1 MLTLPAIAFQIPV
14 PPVAWRADSGFRH
27 DAATSAADVIRY
39 EQDELGNPLGIT
51 AALILELEN
60 YSAASLVWVTF
71 QRHDAARYGKPER
84 VKIDGQAY
92 VIAEDGDGGFL
103 ILFCDDPA
111 PLETE
116 GYTMSKPAD
125 DMKADAET
133 QAEAAAKHEQE
144 RDLAASKGEA
154 LPGDPA
160 PAPAQAIEPEDE
172 KKKGAAAEADPGITP
187 LVSGLDLN
195 IRPDIERGPGGDQIV
210 TTMKNSTIDRDAL
223 EGAFQEHM
231 EAHFKETGEKLPFEH
246 WDAGGF
252 LDDSRAAFFAE
263 HGKPEQEAPPRLE
276 ITQASDDRISLHT
289 SRDEAAFDLSIGLDA
304 AGVSVSFASNEAE
317 QKTARFSFD
326 DYKDVEAYP
335 DPEGEAR
342 AIPTTPKLE
351 IKQPD
356 IESAMF
362 AQHVEHHALDYVHI
376 DIEREGGAFG
386 LTIGLHEDGIGVLF
400 SKGAA
405 GEIER
410 FSFDEG
416 RAASPPPALTL
427 EAIEQDPWNAVE
439 LPLPANADPA
449 LLDAAKSAAD
459 YCVDGEHALMMAARA
474 GDYVP
479 PGWTPA
485 PDAPDVHEYN
495 EARWLQAL
503 DRSELIEQ
511 RQAEDSTKR
520 QAAEL
525 AASTGAAPQE
535 ADDKSGMTYE
545 ERIEA
550 RAEESRQRHAAE
562 AAAAP
567 ERGQEVSM
575 GRGE

>member
-1 MLTLPAIAFQIPV
+1 MFPFPFSGPHPCKCPPACAVVSHTRIIQIDEFTVPLKWKPVVLTLPAIALQIPV
-14 PPVAWRADSGFRH
+14 PPVVWRADSGFRH
-27 DAATSAADVIRY
+27 AATTSAADVIRY

-60 YSAASLVWVTF
+60 YSAASLVWVTLK
-71 QRHDAARYGKPER
+71 RHDAARYGKPER

-111 PLETE
+111 SFETE
-116 GYTMSKPAD
+116 GQTMSKPAD
-125 DMKADAET
+125 DIKADAAT

-144 RDLAASKGEA
+144 RELAASKGEA

-160 PAPAQAIEPEDE
+160 TAPAQTMEPEDE
-172 KKKGAAAEADPGITP
+172 KKKGGAVAEADPGITP
-187 LVSGLDLN
+187 LMSELSLN
-195 IRPDIERGPGGDQIV
+195 IRPDIARGPGGDYLV
-210 TTMKNSTIDRDAL
+210 TTVKNSTVDRDAVEALAAMDKANAL
-223 EGAFQEHM
+223 EDAFEKHIRDGATMSADYAAHLAGLGMIDDKGDMKAHYFEHM
-231 EAHFKETGEKLPFEH
+231 
-246 WDAGGF
+246 DAGGF
-252 LDDSRAAFFAE
+252 LDDDRAAFYAE
-263 HGKPEQEAPPRLE
+263 HGKPEQEASPRLE
-276 ITQASDDRISLHT
+276 ITHASDDSISLHT
-289 SRDEAAFDLSIGLDA
+289 TRDEAVFDLSIGLDA
-304 AGVSVSFASNEAE
+304 AGVSVSFANGEAE

-326 DYKDVEAYP
+326 DYKDVDAYP

-342 AIPTTPKLE
+342 ANPATPKLE

-362 AQHVEHHALDYVHI
+362 AQHVERYALDYVHI

-386 LTIGLHEDGIGVLF
+386 LTIGLHEDRIGVLF

-416 RAASPPPALTL
+416 RAEEVTARQNASSAK
-427 EAIEQDPWNAVE
+427 EQE
-439 LPLPANADPA
+439 
-449 LLDAAKSAAD
+449 
-459 YCVDGEHALMMAARA
+459 
-474 GDYVP
+474 
-479 PGWTPA
+479 
-485 PDAPDVHEYN
+485 
-495 EARWLQAL
+495 
-503 DRSELIEQ
+503 
-511 RQAEDSTKR
+511 
-520 QAAEL
+520 AEL
-525 AASTGAAPQE
+525 VASTGAAPQQ
-535 ADDKSGMTYE
+535 ADDKSGMSYE

-562 AAAAP
+562 AEAAP
-567 ERGQEVSM
+567 EREQEVSM